1 MNLDELLKSIRE
13 EGKKESA
20 LSSNS
25 STVNTEDEKL
35 VEETID
41 PEVLKALGIDFTGDL
56 TYGEYITLLKE
67 KMAAQRMKGGGDSG
81 AADAVFKEFKRVQRK
96 DKGQKFKVKKT
107 KIKAS
112 SIKPKPA
119 SSPSSGKVST
129 SKLLPG
135 SGQKMLPGA
144 DDADTDTGTKKRK
157 SRKKGDPLLKEV
169 TIIKKTTIKIA
180 DILKKQGEL
189 GKTRAEK
196 SRIAAGKAKKK
207 GREKELEGAS
217 SGIGDAVEN
226 VTKPLSNIFDTIK
239 RFLLFTLLGSV
250 LGSLMKII
258 QNPRKLLQPI
268 QDIVDNVVGFF
279 NNILNFINDN
289 LIAPINFVITQIQNG
304 LNFFV
309 DRINSVLSLI
319 PGSPQI
325 EKIELP
331 KIPDIPELEGP
342 DLTGEKE
349 EAKKAEETTPIPQDG
364 ADGEDGEDAPT
375 PKPPEISPKV
385 ETPDVKPPEPPEPK
399 EQQEPKEKPEPKEQ
413 PEVKTMSG
421 GGIINELIAM
431 NKGGAVKKEDKG
443 ELSVDV
449 SSKLAA
455 EGGKVDK
462 KTGVN
467 ITGLGPDTQ
476 LTALKPGEV
485 VLTPETA
492 QGLGVDNL
500 LAVNKAYGGTNKA
513 QKAKLTDISLMSG
526 GGIVAGAKRVL
537 GKGRGVGDQCANTTR
552 AALSAAGH
560 PAATKRTQVGDLD
573 TPKGTGYNAPSF
585 AASFGGTDMGK
596 VITNKS
602 QIKAGDIIL
611 WRADRD
617 KGGNINKGA
626 ITHVGI
632 AADDGLK
639 HQYDHNTSNGFHYR
653 PHWHASAGTS
663 WFAGIRLG
671 GSGGS
676 VPPDI
681 SDESGGDSY
690 GAPQPGDGR
699 SSMSNADISK
709 AMSSPAL
716 MGDFG
721 SKEGSLKQAPGAP
734 AKKSPTVLPLPMGN
748 NKQPSMG
755 GGTSSGGGTPPVS
768 FPSLNPG
775 EAGRRSAVKSILGI
789 MG

>member
-1 MNLDELLKSIRE
+1 MNLDELLKSIRD
-13 EGKKESA
+13 EGKKESS
-20 LSSNS
+20 LTVKPRSFESS
-25 STVNTEDEKL
+25 DERL

-41 PEVLKALGIDFTGDL
+41 PAVLKALGIDFTGDL
-56 TYGEYITLLKE
+56 TYGEYITILKE
-67 KMAAQRMKGGGDSG
+67 KMAAQRMRGGGDGG

-96 DKGQKFKVKKT
+96 DKGKKFKVKNT

-112 SIKPKPA
+112 GIKPKPA
-119 SSPSSGKVST
+119 SKPSSGKVST

-135 SGQKMLPGA
+135 SGQKMLPSA
-144 DDADTDTGTKKRK
+144 DDANTDTGTKKRG

-169 TIIKKTTIKIA
+169 IIIKKTTIQIA
-180 DILKKQGEL
+180 DILKKQGEIN
-189 GKTRAEK
+189 KTRAEK
-196 SRIAAGKAKKK
+196 SRIAKGKEKKK

-279 NNILNFINDN
+279 NSILNFINDN
-289 LIAPINFVITQIQNG
+289 LIAPVNFVITQIQNG

-375 PKPPEISPKV
+375 PNPADISPKV
-385 ETPDVKPPEPPEPK
+385 ETPDVKPPEPPEL
-399 EQQEPKEKPEPKEQ
+399 PEPKEQ
-413 PEVKTMSG
+413 PEIKAMSG
-421 GGIINELIAM
+421 GGIINELMAM
-431 NKGGAVKKEDKG
+431 NKGGAVKKDKDA
-443 ELSVDV
+443 LSIDV

-455 EGGKVDK
+455 EGGKVGK

-485 VLTPETA
+485 VLTPEA
-492 QGLGVDNL
+492 GQGLGVDNL
-500 LAVNKAYGGTNKA
+500 LAVNKAFGGTNKA

-537 GKGRGVGDQCANTTR
+537 GKGRGTGDQCANTTR

-560 PAATKRTQVGDLD
+560 PGATKRTQVGDLD

-596 VITNKS
+596 IITNKS

-639 HQYDHNTSNGFHYR
+639 HQYDHNTSSGFHYR
-653 PHWHASAGTS
+653 PHWHSSAGTS

-681 SDESGGDSY
+681 SDASGGDSY

-699 SSMSNADISK
+699 SSSSMSNAEFSK
-709 AMSSPAL
+709 AMSSTSV

>member
-1 MNLDELLKSIRE
+1 MNLDELLKSIRD
-13 EGKKESA
+13 EGKKESS
-20 LSSNS
+20 LTVKPRSFESS
-25 STVNTEDEKL
+25 DERL

-41 PEVLKALGIDFTGDL
+41 PAVLKALGIDFTGDL
-56 TYGEYITLLKE
+56 TYGEYVTILKE
-67 KMAAQRMKGGGDSG
+67 KMAAQRMRGGGDSG
-81 AADAVFKEFKRVQRK
+81 SADAVFKEFKRVQRK
-96 DKGQKFKVKKT
+96 DKGQKFRVKNT

-112 SIKPKPA
+112 GIKPKPA
-119 SSPSSGKVST
+119 SKPSSGKVST

-135 SGQKMLPGA
+135 SGQKMLPSA
-144 DDADTDTGTKKRK
+144 DDTDTGTGTKKRG
-157 SRKKGDPLLKEV
+157 SRTKGDPLLKEV

-189 GKTRAEK
+189 NKTRAEK
-196 SRIAAGKAKKK
+196 SRIAKGKEKKK

-279 NNILNFINDN
+279 NSILNFINDN
-289 LIAPINFVITQIQNG
+289 LIAPVNFVITQIQNG

-375 PKPPEISPKV
+375 PNPADISPKV
-385 ETPDVKPPEPPEPK
+385 ETPDVKPPEPPEP
-399 EQQEPKEKPEPKEQ
+399 PEPKEQ
-413 PEVKTMSG
+413 PEIKAMSG
-421 GGIINELIAM
+421 GGIINELMAM
-431 NKGGAVKKEDKG
+431 NKGGAVKKDKDA
-443 ELSVDV
+443 LSIDV

-476 LTALKPGEV
+476 LTALKPNEF
-485 VLTPETA
+485 VLTPETTE
-492 QGLGVDNL
+492 GMGVDTL
-500 LAVNKAYGGTNKA
+500 LAVNKAFGGTNKP
-513 QKAKLTDISLMSG
+513 QRAKLTDISLMSG
-526 GGIVAGAKRVL
+526 GGIVAGAKKVL

-560 PAATKRTQVGDLD
+560 PAATRRTDVGDLD

-639 HQYDHNTSNGFHYR
+639 HQYDHNTSSGFHYR
-653 PHWHASAGTS
+653 PHWHSSAGTS

-671 GSGGS
+671 QSGGS
-676 VPPDI
+676 VPPEI
-681 SDESGGDSY
+681 SDGSGETSY

-699 SSMSNADISK
+699 SSSMSDAEFGK
-709 AMSSPAL
+709 AMSSASV

-734 AKKSPTVLPLPMGN
+734 VKKSPTVLPLPMGN
-748 NKQPSMG
+748 NKQPSMS

-768 FPSLNPG
+768 FPSTNPG
-775 EAGRRSAVKSILGI
+775 EMGRRSAVKSILGI
-789 MG
+789 IG

>member
-20 LSSNS
+20 LSSKS

-144 DDADTDTGTKKRK
+144 DDADTDADTKKRK

-250 LGSLMKII
+250 LGSLMKIL

-268 QDIVDNVVGFF
+268 QDIIDNVVGFF
-279 NNILNFINDN
+279 NNILNFISDN

-349 EAKKAEETTPIPQDG
+349 EAKKAEETTPIPQDGADG

-485 VLTPETA
+485 VLTPEA
-492 QGLGVDNL
+492 GQGLGVDNL
-500 LAVNKAYGGTNKA
+500 LAVNKAFGGTNKA
-513 QKAKLTDISLMSG
+513 QK
-526 GGIVAGAKRVL
+526 
-537 GKGRGVGDQCANTTR
+537 QN
-552 AALSAAGH
+552 
-560 PAATKRTQVGDLD
+560 
-573 TPKGTGYNAPSF
+573 
-585 AASFGGTDMGK
+585 
-596 VITNKS
+596 
-602 QIKAGDIIL
+602 
-611 WRADRD
+611 
-617 KGGNINKGA
+617 
-626 ITHVGI
+626 
-632 AADDGLK
+632 
-639 HQYDHNTSNGFHYR
+639 
-653 PHWHASAGTS
+653 
-663 WFAGIRLG
+663 
-671 GSGGS
+671 
-676 VPPDI
+676 
-681 SDESGGDSY
+681 
-690 GAPQPGDGR
+690 
-699 SSMSNADISK
+699 
-709 AMSSPAL
+709 
-716 MGDFG
+716 
-721 SKEGSLKQAPGAP
+721 
-734 AKKSPTVLPLPMGN
+734 LPIYL
-748 NKQPSMG
+748 
-755 GGTSSGGGTPPVS
+755 
-768 FPSLNPG
+768 
-775 EAGRRSAVKSILGI
+775 
-789 MG
+789 